1 MKTRTAHF
9 KGFIQ
14 ACTRRS
20 SDNEI
25 RKFNISNI
33 HTWEEVKVEV
43 DKAVDAYNKK
53 ATSWRRNPFRVAGRL
68 MGDKGPVIQTWL
80 ELLPTGEY
88 TSVVCGAMK
97 LVFGVYL
104 SKPFLILARD
114 EQNELGRKN

>member
-9 KGFIQ
+9 KGFVQ

-20 SDNEI
+20 GDHEI
-25 RKFNISNI
+25 RKFNIGHD

-43 DKAVDAYNKK
+43 DKAVDAYNRK
-53 ATSWRRNPFRVAGRL
+53 ASSWRRNPFRLAGRL
-68 MGDKGPVIQTWL
+68 MGDKGPVIQAWL

-104 SKPFLILARD
+104 NPP
-114 EQNELGRKN
+114 